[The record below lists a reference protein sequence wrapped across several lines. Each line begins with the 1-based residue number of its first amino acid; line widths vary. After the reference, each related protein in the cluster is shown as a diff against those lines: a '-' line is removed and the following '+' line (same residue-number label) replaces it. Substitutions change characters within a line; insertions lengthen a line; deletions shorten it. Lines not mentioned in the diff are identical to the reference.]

1 MITICNGTLTGRGDQ
16 ALVIQTPEGDSKGMD
31 VAGILETA
39 CYYRANMDA
48 QADTAALATMR
59 KLNKILDAVETP
71 DCCVV
76 IEDDQYEMIGPTVED
91 IVTRSWTIHA
101 PSVIDQ
107 LENYENGCADNCDS
121 CDSGD

>member
-1 MITICNGTLTGRGDQ
+1 MITICNGPLTGRGEVP
-16 ALVIQTPEGDSKGMD
+16 LVINTVDGDSKGMN

-48 QADTAALATMR
+48 QADTADLATMR
-59 KLNKILDAVETP
+59 KLNKILDAVEKP

-76 IEDDQYEMIGPTVED
+76 IEDDQYEMIRPTIDE

-107 LENYENGCADNCDS
+107 LEKYEDGCADNCDS

>member
-1 MITICNGTLTGRGDQ
+1 MITICNGPLTGRGEVP
-16 ALVIQTPEGDSKGMD
+16 LVINTVDGDSKGMN

-48 QADTAALATMR
+48 QADTADLATMR
-59 KLNKILDAVETP
+59 KLNKILDAVEKP

-76 IEDDQYEMIGPTVED
+76 IDDDQYALIRPTVED

-101 PSVIDQ
+101 PAVIDQ
-107 LENYENGCADNCDS
+107 LEKYENGCADNCDNS
-121 CDSGD
+121 DCGD